1 MRTLIWTTVVLTAA
15 FVAPA
20 RAELSVFACEPEWGA
35 LAKEIGGDK
44 VSIYTATTGAQ
55 DPHQIQARPSLI
67 AKARSADLTVCTG
80 AELEIG
86 WLPMVEQQAAN
97 AKINAGSQGAFEAAS
112 FVHLLELPVRLDR
125 AEGDVHAAGNPHI
138 QTDPRNILTVAKPLA
153 DRFAALD
160 TANAAY
166 YAQRYTDFEKRW
178 SAAMAKWEA
187 EAAPLKGVPVAVQ
200 HAGWIYML
208 NWLGLRQ
215 MAVLEPKPGV
225 PASSGYL
232 AEVLATL
239 ERTPA
244 KMVIRAAYQDERPSQ
259 FIAERAKIPMVTLA
273 FTVGGTD
280 EAKDLF
286 SLYDDTVKRLL
297 AAAKP

>member
-1 MRTLIWTTVVLTAA
+1 MRRVFFATTLIGLA
-15 FVAPA
+15 FASPA
-20 RAELSVFACEPEWGA
+20 RADLSVFACEPEWGA

-44 VSIYTATTGAQ
+44 VSIYTATTGIQ

-67 AKARSADLTVCTG
+67 AKARAADVTVCSG

-97 AKINAGSQGAFEAAS
+97 GKILAGTSGAFEAAS
-112 FVHLLELPVRLDR
+112 FVQLLEIPTRLDR

-138 QTDPRNILTVAKPLA
+138 QTDPRNILAVAKPLSE
-153 DRFAALD
+153 RFAELD

-166 YAQRYTDFEKRW
+166 YAQRYADFAQRF
-178 SAAMAKWEA
+178 SAAIAKWETA
-187 EAAPLKGVPVAVQ
+187 AAPLKGLPVAVQ

-215 MAVLEPKPGV
+215 IVILEPKPGV

-232 AEVLATL
+232 AQVLETIQ
-239 ERTPA
+239 RQPV
-244 KMVIRAAYQDERPSQ
+244 KMVIRAAYQDERPSA
-259 FIAERAKIPMVTLA
+259 FIAERAKVPAVMLP